1 MSKNKNKNYK
11 SQSEVK
17 NENNSTDGTQHE
29 FSSYYSTRGNYV
41 GMQSRT
47 NYFGL
52 DVLDLYSHDQLMG
65 LIKDPMANNQLL
77 RELALILYGT
87 NSTFTHTVDYMTAM
101 PVLDRVIVTHGKNKQ
116 KKKRNKE
123 LLEGTLKT
131 IRDREFIR
139 DALFRGMVEGV
150 AFYYFETTGQPK
162 SLEKYLS
169 DYDVDSIVEINEL
182 NVNASIISL
191 PADYTKIVGRKN
203 NSYVLAFDL
212 SYFTTAN
219 GESEEKKLRKFPLEI
234 RQAYQ
239 EYKKAGG
246 KKGNW
251 YVINNDKTIAHK
263 VRSKISEPWGRP
275 LVLAAIND
283 ILYDNYFTAT
293 KRNVLGEINNKIIY
307 QTLPEGRDKGT
318 CALTLKQQ
326 EKQHETVKN
335 AVMKKNNRGGTS
347 FFTVSAGTKINALDV
362 GNADIFDS
370 KYEANLGDKIAL
382 GCGIA
387 GSLLNGVGSGSYS
400 AQQQNLELISGQL
413 FMWIDQIAEELNKVI
428 QKNILLNNSAEAR
441 YLKTTFVN
449 RKEMVSNAKDLYL
462 QGKGSLS
469 LWASACGVSP
479 DVFTA
484 LLDYELEEDFENRW
498 PVHKTSY
505 VLGKNDNAGGRPTTD
520 NPTDNT
526 IKSQANNGN
535 ALPSPSDK

>member
-1 MSKNKNKNYK
+1 MSKNKKKNDK
-11 SQSEVK
+11 QQPVVLKETVSK
-17 NENNSTDGTQHE
+17 PNEYE
-29 FSSYYSTRGNYV
+29 FSSYYTNRGNYV
-41 GMQSRT
+41 GTQSRS
-47 NYFGL
+47 NYYGL
-52 DVLDLYSHDQLMG
+52 DVLDLYSHEELMG

-77 RELALILYGT
+77 RNLSLILYGL
-87 NSTFTHTVDYMTAM
+87 NGTFTHTVDYMQAM
-101 PVLDRVIVTHGKNKQ
+101 PVLDRVVVSHGNNKQ
-116 KKKRNKE
+116 KRRRNKE
-123 LLEGTLKT
+123 LLEATLKT
-131 IRDREFIR
+131 IRDKEFVR
-139 DALFRGMVEGV
+139 DALLRGMVEGV
-150 AFYYFETTGQPK
+150 AFYYFETAGQAK

-169 DYDVDSIVEINEL
+169 DYDVESIVEISEL
-182 NVNASIISL
+182 NVNAGIVPLS
-191 PADYTKIVGRKN
+191 PDYTKIVGRKN
-203 NSYVLAFDL
+203 NSYVIAFDL
-212 SYFTTAN
+212 TYFTTAD
-219 GESEEKKLRKFPLEI
+219 GESEERKLRKFPLEI
-234 RQAYQ
+234 REAYKR
-239 EYKKAGG
+239 YKDSGS

-251 YVINNDKTIAHK
+251 YVIDNNKTIVHK
-263 VRSKISEPWGRP
+263 IRSKISEPWGRP
-275 LVLAAIND
+275 IVLAAIND

-318 CALTLKQQ
+318 CALTRRQQ
-326 EKQHETVKN
+326 EEQHDTVKN
-335 AVMKKNNRGGTS
+335 AVMKKNSRGGTS
-347 FFTVSAGTKINALDV
+347 FFTVSAGTKISTLDV

-370 KYEANLGDKIAL
+370 KYESNLGDKIAL

-400 AQQQNLELISGQL
+400 AQQQNLELISSEL

-428 QKNILLNNSAEAR
+428 QKNILHSNNAEAK

-449 RKEMVSNAKDLYL
+449 RKEMVGNAKDLYL

-479 DVFTA
+479 DVFCA

-505 VLGKNDNAGGRPTTD
+505 VLGKNDNPGGRPKTD

>member
-1 MSKNKNKNYK
+1 MSKNKKKNYK
-11 SQSEVK
+11 PQAEVK
-17 NENNSTDGTQHE
+17 QESNSVDASQYE
-29 FSSYYSTRGNYV
+29 FSSYYSNRGNYV
-41 GMQSRT
+41 GIQSRT

-52 DVLDLYSHDQLMG
+52 DVLDLYSHEELMG

-123 LLEGTLKT
+123 LFEGTLKT
-131 IRDREFIR
+131 IRDREVVR
-139 DALFRGMVEGV
+139 DALLRGMVEGV
-150 AFYYFETTGQPK
+150 AFYYFETTGQPN
-162 SLEKYLS
+162 SLEKYIN
-169 DYDVDSIVEINEL
+169 DFEVDSIVEINDL

-191 PADYTKIVGRKN
+191 PADFTRIVGRKN
-203 NSYVLAFDL
+203 NSFVLAFDL
-212 SYFTTAN
+212 RYFTTAN
-219 GESEEKKLRKFPLEI
+219 GESEEKKLRKFPQEI
-234 RQAYQ
+234 REAYKN
-239 EYKKAGG
+239 YKSGG

-251 YVINNDKTIAHK
+251 YVLNNDKTITHK
-263 VRSKISEPWGRP
+263 VRSKSSEPWGRP

-318 CALTLKQQ
+318 CALTRTQQ

-370 KYEANLGDKIAL
+370 KYESNLGDKIAL

-400 AQQQNLELISGQL
+400 AQQQNLELISGEL

-428 QKNILLNNSAEAR
+428 QKNILLNNNAEVK

-449 RKEMVSNAKDLYL
+449 RKEMVANAKDLYL

-479 DVFTA
+479 EIFFS
-484 LLDYELEEDFENRW
+484 LLDQELEDDIENKY
-498 PVHKTSY
+498 PVHATSFT
-505 VLGKNDNAGGRPTTD
+505 LSANSKKNGRPQTD